1 MQRSKEAY
9 EQNWKNITLTFCKEK
24 HLPIN
29 SQFLDSQFLVLKREK
44 CSNRTWINGRNSTL
58 HFT

>member
-1 MQRSKEAY
+1 MQRSKETY
-9 EQNWKNITLTFCKEK
+9 KQNWKNVILTFCKKK

-29 SQFLDSQFLVLKREK
+29 SQFLVLKREK
-44 CSNRTWINGRNSTL
+44 CSNRKWINGRKSTL